1 LTKDVL
7 YLNITQK
14 DTEIIMSNPFIPTKL
29 PIQNVA
35 WEDLLP
41 SIIKAN
47 TALANFNGLLETI
60 RNPIIFLSPLMTQEA
75 VLSSRI
81 EGTQASFS
89 DILEYEAAPKR
100 IKDNYNDI
108 EEVINYREALKY
120 AESELAKRP
129 ICLNLIREIH
139 AILLKGVRG
148 ESKARGEFRKIQN
161 WIGPPGSKIETALFV
176 PPSPENLLNY
186 LSNWE
191 KYCHYDEK
199 DRLVQLSI
207 IHAQFEII
215 HPFLDGNGR
224 VGRILIPLFLK
235 EKELLRYPSLYV
247 SEFFEKNRKEY
258 YLKLRNI
265 TEKGDWNNWIKYF
278 LLGVTTQAET
288 NTKRARQVASLYEEL
303 KYTIQQV
310 TKTKASIQ
318 IQDFL
323 FSKIMFQTPDFTKES
338 GLSKPHAAR
347 VLKNLVEHDIVKI
360 ISPAKGRR
368 PAIYG
373 FSGLMEI
380 IESEQIN

>member
-1 LTKDVL
+1 MLK
-7 YLNITQK
+7 
-14 DTEIIMSNPFIPTKL
+14 PFIPAKL
-29 PIQNVA
+29 PLHNVA

-41 SIIKAN
+41 SIVKAN
-47 TALANFNGLLETI
+47 TALENFNCLLETM
-60 RNPIIFLSPLMTQEA
+60 RNPLIFLSPLMIQEA

-120 AESELAKRP
+120 AEAELAKRP

-139 AILLKGVRG
+139 AILLKGLRG
-148 ESKARGEFRKIQN
+148 GSKARGEFRKIQN
-161 WIGPPGSKIETALFV
+161 WIGSPGSNIETASFV
-176 PPSPENLLNY
+176 PPSPENLPNF

-191 KYCHYDEK
+191 KYCHYNEK
-199 DRLVQLSI
+199 DRLVQLAI

-224 VGRILIPLFLK
+224 VGRILIPLFMK
-235 EKELLRYPSLYV
+235 EKELLTYPALYV
-247 SEFFEKNRKEY
+247 SEFFGKNRKEY
-258 YLKLRNI
+258 YIKLRNI
-265 TEKGDWNNWIKYF
+265 TEKEDWNNWIKYF
-278 LLGVTTQAET
+278 LLGVTAQAET
-288 NTKRARQVASLYEEL
+288 NTKRARQVTSLYEEL
-303 KYTIQQV
+303 KHTIQQV

-347 VLKNLVEHDIVKI
+347 VLKNLMEHDIVKM

-373 FSGLMEI
+373 FIGLMEI
-380 IESEQIN
+380 IESEQVK

>member
-1 LTKDVL
+1 MPK
-7 YLNITQK
+7 
-14 DTEIIMSNPFIPTKL
+14 PFFPPNL
-29 PIQNVA
+29 PLHNVA

-47 TALANFNGLLETI
+47 TALAKFNGLLENI
-60 RNPIIFLSPLMTQEA
+60 RNPFIFLSPLMTQEA

-81 EGTQASFS
+81 EGTLASFS
-89 DILEYEAAPKR
+89 DILEYEAAPQR
-100 IKDNYNDI
+100 IKENYNDI

-120 AESELAKRP
+120 AEAELTKRP
-129 ICLNLIREIH
+129 ICLNLIRDIH
-139 AILLKGVRG
+139 AILLRGVRG
-148 ESKARGEFRKIQN
+148 ENKARGEFRKIQN
-161 WIGPPGSKIETALFV
+161 WIDPPGSRIETASFV
-176 PPSPENLLNY
+176 PPSPEKLLNY

-199 DRLVQLSI
+199 DRLVQLAV

-235 EKELLRYPSLYV
+235 EKALLKYPSLYV
-247 SEFFEKNRKEY
+247 SEFFEKHRSVY
-258 YLKLRNI
+258 YHKLRNI
-265 TEKGDWNNWIKYF
+265 TEKGDWNNWIEYF
-278 LLGVTTQAET
+278 LLAVTAQAET
-288 NTKRARQVASLYEEL
+288 NAKRAKQVANLYEEL

-310 TKTKASIQ
+310 TKTKNSIQ

-323 FSKIMFQTPDFTKES
+323 FSKIVFQTPDFTKAS

-347 VLKNLVEHDIVKI
+347 VLKNLMQHDIVKT
-360 ISPAKGRR
+360 ISPARGRR

-380 IESEQIN
+380 IESEPIN

>member
-1 LTKDVL
+1 
-7 YLNITQK
+7 
-14 DTEIIMSNPFIPTKL
+14 MPNPFIL
-29 PIQNVA
+29 PELPLQNIA

-47 TALANFNGLLETI
+47 TALANFNGILETM
-60 RNPIIFLSPLMTQEA
+60 RNPLIFLSPLMTQEA

-89 DILEYEAAPKR
+89 DILQYEAAPKN
-100 IKDNYNDI
+100 IKKNYNDI
-108 EEVINYREALKY
+108 EEVINYREALRY
-120 AESELAKRP
+120 AEAELTKRP

-139 AILLKGVRG
+139 DILLKGVRG
-148 ESKARGEFRKIQN
+148 ENKARGEFRKIQN
-161 WIGPPGSKIETALFV
+161 WIGPPGSKIETASYV
-176 PPSPENLLNY
+176 PPSPEHLLNY

-199 DRLVQLSI
+199 DRLVQLAI

-224 VGRILIPLFLK
+224 VGRIIIPLFLK
-235 EKELLRYPSLYV
+235 EKDLLTYPSLYV
-247 SEFFEKNRKEY
+247 SEYFEKNRKKY
-258 YLKLRNI
+258 YQKLRNI
-265 TEKGDWNNWIKYF
+265 TEKDDWNNWIEYF
-278 LLGVTTQAET
+278 LLAVTSQAET
-288 NTKRARQVASLYEEL
+288 NTTRAKQVASLYEEL

-310 TKTKASIQ
+310 TKARASIQ

-323 FSKIMFQTPDFTKES
+323 FSKIMFQTPDFTKDS

-347 VLKNLVEHDIVKI
+347 VLKNLMQHDIVKI

-373 FSGLMEI
+373 FAGLMEI